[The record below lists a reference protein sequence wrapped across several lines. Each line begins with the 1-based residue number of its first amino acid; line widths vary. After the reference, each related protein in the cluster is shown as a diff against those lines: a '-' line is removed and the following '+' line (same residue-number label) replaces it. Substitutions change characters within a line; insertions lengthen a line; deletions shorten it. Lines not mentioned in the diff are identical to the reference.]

1 VAYRLELPPNSAVHP
16 VIHVSQLML
25 AAGFKGQVISHLPS
39 DALQYRVP
47 VQVLDKREVAR
58 GESRLT
64 QVLVHW
70 SESPEDFEAL
80 KQTFSRAPAWG
91 QAARSQRLNGLCD
104 AAHGPRR
111 GMYALPAQNGFS
123 AMLREFK

>member
-1 VAYRLELPPNSAVHP
+1 MGYGISQTPTLCSILSMTRANQKLSFKYFGPFQVLERVGSVAYRLELPPNSAVHP

-58 GESRLT
+58 GESRVT
-64 QVLVHW
+64 QVLVRR
-70 SESPEDFEAL
+70 SELPED
-80 KQTFSRAPAWG
+80 
-91 QAARSQRLNGLCD
+91 
-104 AAHGPRR
+104 
-111 GMYALPAQNGFS
+111 
-123 AMLREFK
+123 